1 MGVDKRKELLLTSVI
16 EYLRKSMGGNE
27 GIHKIDE
34 YDGSRKK
41 T

>member
-1 MGVDKRKELLLTSVI
+1 MGVKKRKELLLTSVI
-16 EYLRKSMGGNE
+16 EYLRKSMGGNN

-34 YDGSRKK
+34 YDSRKK